1 MKYKALFQE
10 DWKRITKF
18 WIYADIGITFF
29 FYWISLANRF
39 YDWEGYRKSSI
50 QISVIQLPLII
61 GLSILLTLIFSDLFY
76 VKEQCR
82 RTVLWEKYKM
92 LPISKVHFYFPKF
105 AITAFFI
112 FFYTAASLGLYIG
125 IGAYHGYIVRISD
138 IVQGISFIW
147 IFGICFILCEWVGI
161 LQKLMKEQ

>member
-29 FYWISLANRF
+29 FYWISIANRF
-39 YDWEGYRKSSI
+39 YDWEGHKKSSI
-50 QISVIQLPLII
+50 QISVI
-61 GLSILLTLIFSDLFY
+61 
-76 VKEQCR
+76 
-82 RTVLWEKYKM
+82 KM

-161 LQKLMKEQ
+161 LQKLIKEQ